1 MAVQRGKPDD
11 ASLGGLKDG
20 LGGDE
25 VSGFLGS
32 EATVSN
38 AVQAGSIDLGTN
50 AGSAWAIFGKPF
62 TQIPMVVASIG
73 SADSSQITGAA
84 GAGSL
89 WVYVNQINTGSAE
102 IITGIGSGATGFED
116 GPVLNWIA
124 FGTY

>member
-1 MAVQRGKPDD
+1 MAIHRGIPDD

-20 LGGDE
+20 MGGNK
-25 VSGFLGS
+25 VNAYLGS
-32 EATVSN
+32 EALVNN
-38 AVQAGSIDLGTN
+38 AIQAGSITIGTN

-62 TQIPMVVASIG
+62 TNAPVVVASIG
-73 SADSSQITGAA
+73 SGVFTRANA

-89 WVYVNQINTGSAE
+89 FLSIQNINTGSAQ
-102 IITGIGSGATGFED
+102 IICQCGSGAVGFTD

>member
-1 MAVQRGKPDD
+1 MAIERGLPD
-11 ASLGGLKDG
+11 AQSLGGLKDG
-20 LGGDE
+20 LGGDKT
-25 VSGFLGS
+25 SGFLGS

-38 AVQAGSIDLGTN
+38 AVQAGSISLGLA

-73 SADSSQITGAA
+73 SADASQMTGAA
-84 GAGSL
+84 GAGSV
-89 WVYVNQINTGSAE
+89 WIYVNQINTGSAE
-102 IITGIGSGATGFED
+102 LICGIGSGGVGFED